1 MIASLLLALG
11 TATAPAAAPA
21 DEAEPVLLAPAPL
34 EREQYAAWSESV
46 ATEACTPGPV
56 HTPAPA
62 YPYTAMRNE
71 ASGRV
76 VLGLFINR
84 CGDVRDAWVMESSGS
99 RDIDRAAV
107 RAALKWKASPP
118 ADGAATAT
126 ARVAIDFDLAPEA

>member
-1 MIASLLLALG
+1 MIAALLLALG
-11 TATAPAAAPA
+11 TATAPADAAAPVA
-21 DEAEPVLLAPAPL
+21 LAPPPAD
-34 EREQYAAWSESV
+34 RGQYAAWSESV

-62 YPYTAMRNE
+62 YPYTAMRND

-126 ARVAIDFDLAPEA
+126 ARVAIDFDLAPEG

>member
-1 MIASLLLALG
+1 MIAALLLALG
-11 TATAPAAAPA
+11 TATAPADTAAPVA
-21 DEAEPVLLAPAPL
+21 LAPPPA
-34 EREQYAAWSESV
+34 ERGQYAAWSASV

-99 RDIDRAAV
+99 SDIDRAAV

-118 ADGAATAT
+118 ADGATTAT
-126 ARVAIDFDLAPEA
+126 ARVAIDFDLAPEG